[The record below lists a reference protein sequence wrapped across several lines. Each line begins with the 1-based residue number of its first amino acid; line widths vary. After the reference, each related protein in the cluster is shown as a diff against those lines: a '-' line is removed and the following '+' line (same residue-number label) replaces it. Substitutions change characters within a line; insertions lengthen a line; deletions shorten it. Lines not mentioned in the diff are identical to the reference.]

1 MNQTINWRSKFF
13 SEKKFKTEA
22 DENCFRIPLCW
33 LAIILLCI
41 ASRLGRSTGDLHFT
55 LRMVIGSPPLCQKCT
70 FFLLF
75 PLSFEPTDCVFQ
87 PIENWALYEIMFA
100 AMYMKQCQRFI
111 FSLALSLVS
120 HSKGYV
126 GTLCPLLPR
135 SNSLEHDGL
144 LLMVMVMISPADS
157 ASAASAGHPT
167 VVSTPHQS
175 TSTST
180 WSKDP
185 ISELLWIMNF
195 FRAGRMVNTPSLHST
210 SFPVPLYHPRA
221 KSHFSHLTDV
231 APIIILQCP
240 PAPIWA
246 LLPLSLSLG
255 QIPPESS
262 PPPSSTPNRA
272 SSSPENFSQ
281 SLW

>member
-1 MNQTINWRSKFF
+1 MH
-13 SEKKFKTEA
+13 
-22 DENCFRIPLCW
+22 L
-33 LAIILLCI
+33 
-41 ASRLGRSTGDLHFT
+41 
-55 LRMVIGSPPLCQKCT
+55 
-70 FFLLF
+70 LLF
-75 PLSFEPTDCVFQ
+75 PLSFEPTDWVFQ
-87 PIENWALYEIMFA
+87 PIENRALYQIMFA
-100 AMYMKQCQRFI
+100 GMYMKQCQRFI

-126 GTLCPLLPR
+126 GTLCPLLLP

-144 LLMVMVMISPADS
+144 LLMVMVMVMISPADS

-175 TSTST
+175 TSTCT

-185 ISELLWIMNF
+185 RSELLWIMNF
-195 FRAGRMVNTPSLHST
+195 FKPGRMVNTPSQHST
-210 SFPVPLYHPRA
+210 SFPVPLYHPRP
-221 KSHFSHLTDV
+221 KGHFSPSTDV

-240 PAPIWA
+240 PAAIWA
-246 LLPLSLSLG
+246 LLPLSLG

-262 PPPSSTPNRA
+262 PPPSPTPNRA

>member
-1 MNQTINWRSKFF
+1 MH
-13 SEKKFKTEA
+13 
-22 DENCFRIPLCW
+22 L
-33 LAIILLCI
+33 
-41 ASRLGRSTGDLHFT
+41 
-55 LRMVIGSPPLCQKCT
+55 
-70 FFLLF
+70 LLF
-75 PLSFEPTDCVFQ
+75 PLSFEPTDWVFQ
-87 PIENWALYEIMFA
+87 PIENRALYQIMFA
-100 AMYMKQCQRFI
+100 GMYMKQCQRFI

-126 GTLCPLLPR
+126 GTLCPLLLP

-144 LLMVMVMISPADS
+144 LLMVMVMVMVMISPADS

-175 TSTST
+175 TSTCT

-185 ISELLWIMNF
+185 RSELLWIMNF
-195 FRAGRMVNTPSLHST
+195 FKPGRMVNTPSQHST
-210 SFPVPLYHPRA
+210 SFPVPLYHPRP
-221 KSHFSHLTDV
+221 KGHFSPSTDV

-240 PAPIWA
+240 PAAIWA
-246 LLPLSLSLG
+246 LLPLSLG

-262 PPPSSTPNRA
+262 PPPSPTPNRA